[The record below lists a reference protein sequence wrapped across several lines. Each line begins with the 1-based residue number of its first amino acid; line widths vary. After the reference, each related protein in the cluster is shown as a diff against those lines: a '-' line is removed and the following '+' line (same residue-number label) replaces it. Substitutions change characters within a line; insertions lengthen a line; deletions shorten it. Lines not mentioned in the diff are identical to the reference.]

1 MSRALLFVRG
11 FSLFQTYHPAP
22 SSEEEEE
29 KKETIHSYF
38 GLTLPLATI
47 KKKYYPFTYYIISLF
62 PKTNQHTTY
71 NQPTNQPCIFC
82 NNTLVSHS
90 LLIVFLFIILFNSS
104 SRESPSSSYVF
115 FFLTFFYI
123 CMYIYLGMFFLYL
136 YPFFALSL
144 NDAWRFFF
152 FFFAFLEII

>member
-11 FSLFQTYHPAP
+11 FSLFQTFLISP
-22 SSEEEEE
+22 SSTFIRRRRRR
-29 KKETIHSYF
+29 KERNHTFIFRTH
-38 GLTLPLATI
+38 TATRNH

-115 FFLTFFYI
+115 FFPN
-123 CMYIYLGMFFLYL
+123 FFLHMYV
-136 YPFFALSL
+136 YIPRYVFFVFIPL
-144 NDAWRFFF
+144 FCIVV
-152 FFFAFLEII
+152 E